1 MCLLVGLASCSS
13 QLAQLPAAQSIL
25 ATYELFLKKYHPTSG
40 LITVYIELM
49 MTTQH
54 VLSMFSLIKT
64 AWTED
69 EDRIIY
75 NAHKQWGNQW
85 AKIAKLIPGA

>member
-1 MCLLVGLASCSS
+1 MFYRTF
-13 QLAQLPAAQSIL
+13 P
-25 ATYELFLKKYHPTSG
+25 
-40 LITVYIELM
+40 LM
-49 MTTQH
+49 
-54 VLSMFSLIKT
+54 KT

-85 AKIAKLIPGA
+85 AKIAKLIPGALNILILLGKF

>member
-1 MCLLVGLASCSS
+1 MGKDRNNSVILNYNSLL
-13 QLAQLPAAQSIL
+13 
-25 ATYELFLKKYHPTSG
+25 
-40 LITVYIELM
+40 
-49 MTTQH
+49 
-54 VLSMFSLIKT
+54 KT

-85 AKIAKLIPGA
+85 AKIAKLIPGQYYTIHLQCCQVSNALFSHR